1 MIFHIPPE
9 TGRSVAK
16 KKAPHKRGLVLQE
29 RRLVSAGE
37 AEDAEQADKDVVQR
51 DIQADRGADV
61 VGFTAADDV
70 AGLEQDGA
78 RRDQDEHRANRQVQR
93 RQLQEQVSD
102 HTNQDDHHAGHQH
115 PAKE

>member
-16 KKAPHKRGLVLQE
+16 KKAPHKRGLGE
-29 RRLVSAGE
+29 AGERLVPAGE
-37 AEDAEQADKDVVQR
+37 AQDAQQADKDVVQR

-70 AGLEQDGA
+70 AGLEQDGT
-78 RRDQDEHRANRQVQR
+78 RRDQDEHRANRQMKR

-102 HTNQDDHHAGHQH
+102 HTNQDDHHARHQH
-115 PAKE
+115 SAEE